1 MKHSWL
7 EFFEDCD
14 SVANVTIVCRDGL
27 INTHKLILANISKFT
42 ENLIKDVP
50 AADEVTIYLRQFTSL
65 DVNLFLR
72 EPDSDPILSTLFG
85 VHHYTNSNLK
95 HEVNDEKIVS
105 IVCKEEHFEEG
116 EEPDNQESKSD
127 NNLYCE
133 SPEFSEIK
141 PRVKTKSKVKTKRR
155 DRNEIEAIRA
165 KYDQAI
171 NAVKR

>member
-1 MKHSWL
+1 MKHSWP

-85 VHHYTNSNLK
+85 VHHYIKSNLK
-95 HEVNDEKIVS
+95 HEGNDENLVGFI
-105 IVCKEEHFEEG
+105 CKEEHPEES
-116 EEPDNQESKSD
+116 EEPDSKESKSD
-127 NNLYCE
+127 IDCE
-133 SPEFSEIK
+133 SPKLIK
-141 PRVKTKSKVKTKRR
+141 LKPKVKTGKSKVKTKRR

-165 KYDQAI
+165 KYDDAI